1 MIRIAAMICCLA
13 LSGALV
19 SPAMAGHIKKR
30 EQREANRFNKGTER
44 GQLTSKERNRLVNQ
58 MSTVEVE
65 RRQAMADGK
74 MSKRE
79 RQDIRH
85 DQNRLSHDIYNKRH
99 NKKRTH

>member
-30 EQREANRFNKGTER
+30 EQREANRINAGTNR
-44 GQLTSKERNRLVNQ
+44 GQLTSKERNRLLNQQVN
-58 MSTVEVE
+58 VDVE

-99 NKKRTH
+99 NKKRAH